1 MPHRTRPGR
10 PAGAAAAAAA
20 AAAAFAAAGLCLA
33 PAAASARTGTEK
45 VLISFAGPNGAG
57 PLNGV
62 VHGPDGKLYGT
73 TVFGG
78 RHGLGCVYSLTPSGS
93 GYTEKVLFSFDNA
106 DGAKPGGNV
115 AAGAHGDLF
124 GETVIGGAN
133 QNGVAFELVRAGS
146 GSYTEKVLHTFTGGA
161 DGGQPIGAPVL
172 DAHGDM
178 FGVTQFGGTGS
189 QGVIY
194 ELTPS
199 AAGYTEHV
207 LHSFASGA
215 GQPQAGLTMT
225 STGTLFGTLYGASA
239 VNTNGTVF
247 RLQLTKTGPVYT
259 DIYTFKGGTDGS
271 NPFAVLTVDGHTG
284 VIYGTTE
291 YGGGSGSYGTV
302 FSLTPAG
309 SGYTERVLH
318 SFTTH
323 PGGFLPQAALL
334 REPDGDLFGVT
345 DIGGVKCAGIGCST
359 VFELAPAETG
369 YTFRVLYR
377 FTGPPD
383 GAEAEWAGLIPG
395 PAGTMIGATRSGG
408 TARNCADGGPG
419 GALGCGTIYQITP

>member
-1 MPHRTRPGR
+1 MRRTPRLRPGR
-10 PAGAAAAAAA
+10 TLAAATAAL
-20 AAAAFAAAGLCLA
+20 AAGWLCVA
-33 PAAASARTGTEK
+33 PPAAASTRAATEK
-45 VLISFAGPNGAG
+45 VLYSFAGANGAG

-62 VHGPDGKLYGT
+62 IGGPDGKLYGT

-78 RHGLGCVYSLTPSGS
+78 RHGLGCVYALTPSGS

-106 DGAKPGGNV
+106 NGSKPGGNV
-115 AAGAHGDLF
+115 AVGAHGDLF
-124 GETVIGGAN
+124 GEAVIGGAN
-133 QNGVAFELVRAGS
+133 QNGVAFELVPAGS

-172 DAHGDM
+172 DARGDV
-178 FGVTQFGGTGS
+178 FGVTQFGGTGG

-199 AAGYTEHV
+199 ASGHTERV

-259 DIYTFKGGTDGS
+259 DIYNFKGGADGS
-271 NPFAVLTVDGHTG
+271 NPFAVLTVDGGTG

-291 YGGGSGSYGTV
+291 YGGGSGSLGTV

-309 SGYTERVLH
+309 PGYTERVLH

-323 PGGFLPQAALL
+323 LGGFLPQAPLL

-359 VFELAPAETG
+359 VFALAPAGTG

-395 PAGTMIGATRSGG
+395 PGGTLIGATRSGG

>member
-1 MPHRTRPGR
+1 MRHRASPGTLL
-10 PAGAAAAAAA
+10 AVTSAALTAAS
-20 AAAAFAAAGLCLA
+20 LCLA
-33 PAAASARTGTEK
+33 PAAATASARAATEK
-45 VLISFAGPNGAG
+45 VLYSFAGANGAG

-62 VHGPDGKLYGT
+62 IHGPDGKLYGT

-106 DGAKPGGNV
+106 AGAKPGGNV
-115 AAGAHGDLF
+115 AVGAHGDLF
-124 GETVIGGAN
+124 GETVIGGAD
-133 QNGVAFELVRAGS
+133 QNGVAFELVPAGP
-146 GSYTEKVLHTFTGGA
+146 GSYTEN
-161 DGGQPIGAPVL
+161 GGQPIGAPVL
-172 DAHGDM
+172 DAHGDI
-178 FGVTQFGGTGS
+178 FGVTQFGGTGG
-189 QGVIY
+189 QGVVY

-199 AAGYTEHV
+199 PAGYAEHV
-207 LHSFASGA
+207 LHSFANGA
-215 GQPQAGLTMT
+215 GQPQAGLAMAGD
-225 STGTLFGTLYGASA
+225 GTLFGTLYGASA
-239 VNTNGTVF
+239 VNTNGSVF
-247 RLQLTKTGPVYT
+247 RLQLTKTGPVYA
-259 DIYTFKGGTDGS
+259 DIYNFLGGTDGS
-271 NPFAVLTVDGHTG
+271 NPFAVLTVDNHTG

-323 PGGFLPQAALL
+323 RGGFLPQAPLL

-345 DIGGVKCAGIGCST
+345 DIGGVKCAGVGCST
-359 VFELAPAETG
+359 VFELAPAGAG
-369 YTFRVLYR
+369 YAFRVLYR

-383 GAEAEWAGLIPG
+383 GADAEWAGLIPG
-395 PAGTMIGATRSGG
+395 PARTMIGATRSGG

>member
-1 MPHRTRPGR
+1 MRRIPRLRPGR
-10 PAGAAAAAAA
+10 TLAAATAALTAA
-20 AAAAFAAAGLCLA
+20 WLCLA
-33 PAAASARTGTEK
+33 PPASASARAGAEK
-45 VLISFAGPNGAG
+45 VLYSFAGANGAG

-62 VHGPDGKLYGT
+62 IDGPGGKLYGT

-78 RHGLGCVYSLTPSGS
+78 RHGLGCVYALTPSGS
-93 GYTEKVLFSFDNA
+93 GYTEKVLFSFGNA

-124 GETVIGGAN
+124 GETVIGGAH
-133 QNGVAFELVRAGS
+133 QNGVAFELVPAGS

-172 DAHGDM
+172 DARGDV
-178 FGVTQFGGTGS
+178 FGVTQFGGTGG

-194 ELTPS
+194 ELTRS
-199 AAGYTEHV
+199 ASGYTEHV
-207 LHSFASGA
+207 LHSFASQA

-247 RLQLTKTGPVYT
+247 RLQLTRAGPVYA
-259 DIYTFKGGTDGS
+259 DIYNFLGGTDGS

-284 VIYGTTE
+284 AIYGTTE
-291 YGGGSGSYGTV
+291 YGGGSGSLGTV

-309 SGYTERVLH
+309 PGYTERVLH

-323 PGGFLPQAALL
+323 RGGFLPQAPLL
-334 REPDGDLFGVT
+334 REANGDLFGVT
-345 DIGGVKCAGIGCST
+345 DIGGTGCSGIGCST
-359 VFELAPAETG
+359 VFELVPAGTA

>member
-1 MPHRTRPGR
+1 LT
-10 PAGAAAAAAA
+10 AG
-20 AAAAFAAAGLCLA
+20 GLCLA
-33 PAAASARTGTEK
+33 PPAAAATRTATEK
-45 VLISFAGPNGAG
+45 VLYSFAGANGAG

-62 VHGPDGKLYGT
+62 IGGPDGKLYGT

-106 DGAKPGGNV
+106 AGAKPGGNV
-115 AAGAHGDLF
+115 AVGAHGDLF
-124 GETVIGGAN
+124 GETVIGGAD
-133 QNGVAFELVRAGS
+133 QNGVAFELVPAGP
-146 GSYTEKVLHTFTGGA
+146 GSYTEKVLHTFTGGT

-172 DAHGDM
+172 DGRGDV
-178 FGVTQFGGTGS
+178 FGVTQFGGTGG

-199 AAGYTEHV
+199 ASGYTEHV
-207 LHSFASGA
+207 LHSFASQA

-225 STGTLFGTLYGASA
+225 GTGTLFGTLYGASA

-247 RLQLTKTGPVYT
+247 RLRLTKTGPVYT
-259 DIYTFKGGTDGS
+259 DIYNFKGGADGS
-271 NPFAVLTVDGHTG
+271 DPFAVLTVDGGTG

-291 YGGGSGSYGTV
+291 YGGGSGSLGTV

-309 SGYTERVLH
+309 PGYTERVLH

-323 PGGFLPQAALL
+323 LGGFLPQAPLL

-359 VFELAPAETG
+359 VFALAPAGTG

-383 GAEAEWAGLIPG
+383 GAQAEWAGLIPG

>member
-1 MPHRTRPGR
+1 MRHRTSPG
-10 PAGAAAAAAA
+10 PLLAVTSAVLT
-20 AAAAFAAAGLCLA
+20 AAGFCLA
-33 PAAASARTGTEK
+33 PAAATASARAATEK
-45 VLISFAGPNGAG
+45 VLYSFAGANGAG

-62 VHGPDGKLYGT
+62 THGPDGKLYGT

-93 GYTEKVLFSFDNA
+93 GYTEKVLFSFDSA
-106 DGAKPGGNV
+106 AGAKPGGNV

-124 GETVIGGAN
+124 GETIIGGAD
-133 QNGVAFELVRAGS
+133 QNGVAFELVPAGP

-161 DGGQPIGAPVL
+161 DGGQPIGTPVL
-172 DAHGDM
+172 DARGDI
-178 FGVTQFGGTGS
+178 FGVTQFGGTGG
-189 QGVIY
+189 QGVVY
-194 ELTPS
+194 ELSPS
-199 AAGYTEHV
+199 PAGYAEHV
-207 LHSFASGA
+207 LHSFANDA
-215 GQPQAGLTMT
+215 GPPQAGLAMA
-225 STGTLFGTLYGASA
+225 SDGTLFGTVYGASA
-239 VNTNGTVF
+239 VNTNGSVF
-247 RLQLTKTGPVYT
+247 RLRLTRTGPVYT
-259 DIYTFKGGTDGS
+259 DIYNFLGGTDGS

-309 SGYTERVLH
+309 PGYTERVLH

-323 PGGFLPQAALL
+323 LGGFLPQAPLL

-359 VFELAPAETG
+359 VFELAPAGTG
-369 YTFRVLYR
+369 DTFRVLYR